1 MRRWL
6 PLPPTYPPQA
16 LYRLSDESRHIIKGC
31 TEDMCRTS
39 WAPREINP
47 LDPADSLLLPEQQ

>member
-1 MRRWL
+1 M
-6 PLPPTYPPQA
+6 YCSVPQA
-16 LYRLSDESRHIIKGC
+16 LYHLSDESRHIIKGC

-47 LDPADSLLLPEQQ
+47 LDPADSLLLPEQE